1 MMQVTDAVKVLYV
14 LRKDEEKVSFRTEIK
29 SFFDMEACLVNLAQR
44 QIDLEDEE
52 NDLTS
57 KVTSMLLRSQRSC
70 VTTAASDQDQSNV
83 NLLQDEID
91 ARLGELR
98 FIIEW
103 CHLKLSSWLRWQ
115 HFM

>member
-1 MMQVTDAVKVLYV
+1 MQVTDAVKVLYV
-14 LRKDEEKVSFRTEIK
+14 LRKDEENVSSRSEIK
-29 SFFDMEACLVNLAQR
+29 SLFDMEACLVNLAQR

-57 KVTSMLLRSQRSC
+57 KVTSMLLRSQRRAFD
-70 VTTAASDQDQSNV
+70 VTTTAATDEDQSNV

-98 FIIEW
+98 
-103 CHLKLSSWLRWQ
+103 LSS
-115 HFM
+115 